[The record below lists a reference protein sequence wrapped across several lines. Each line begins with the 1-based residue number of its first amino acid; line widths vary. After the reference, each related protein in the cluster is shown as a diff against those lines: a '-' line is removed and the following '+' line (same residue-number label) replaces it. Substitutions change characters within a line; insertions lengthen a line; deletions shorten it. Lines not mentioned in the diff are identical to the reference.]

1 MALLLKG
8 GPVAEAMSKRL
19 LDQCAALK
27 NAGVTPVFAMV
38 RVGEKANDIA
48 YERGAA
54 KRAGLLGVE
63 VRHVV
68 LPESITEDQLVHTL
82 ENINED
88 DSVHGCLLFRPLPAH
103 LDTARVART
112 LRADKDVDAM
122 TSSAMGVLLSPNAM
136 GYVPCTAQASLEILK
151 FYQIPLQGKRVTVI
165 GKSMTVGLPTALLMM
180 NQEATVSVCH
190 ILSRPQD
197 TRALCKD
204 ADIIIDGYV
213 HFGKKEIDAMDHCK
227 VISFQSTGYNE
238 ADLDYAREKGIAVC
252 SILDYC
258 TQETAESAMALM
270 LNLQRGIRQYDRS
283 VQQDHVWDYQVVPHL
298 KRIAGQ
304 VMGIAGLGRIGQ
316 SVARKAL
323 AFDMEVIAYDPFLPP
338 AIAENLGVKLVDFDT
353 LLAESDV
360 LSLHMN
366 LTDENYHMF
375 NKEAFMKCKKHP
387 IIVNEGRG
395 PLICDEDLVWALDNG
410 YIRGAALDMVESEDP
425 DLDTCPLVG
434 RDDVLLTPHSGY
446 YSDTS
451 NYLVAK
457 LSMDNALYYVNG
469 EYDKVKAIRNGV
481 NA

>member
-1 MALLLKG
+1 MKIVLAEVPYTKDRDISVEKSCVPEGAELTMA
-8 GPVAEAMSKRL
+8 VFDEHAE
-19 LDQCAALK
+19 
-27 NAGVTPVFAMV
+27 N
-38 RVGEKANDIA
+38 NDA
-48 YERGAA
+48 FYA
-54 KRAGLLGVE
+54 
-63 VRHVV
+63 
-68 LPESITEDQLVHTL
+68 
-82 ENINED
+82 
-88 DSVHGCLLFRPLPAH
+88 
-103 LDTARVART
+103 
-112 LRADKDVDAM
+112 
-122 TSSAMGVLLSPNAM
+122 
-136 GYVPCTAQASLEILK
+136 EI
-151 FYQIPLQGKRVTVI
+151 
-165 GKSMTVGLPTALLMM
+165 
-180 NQEATVSVCH
+180 
-190 ILSRPQD
+190 
-197 TRALCKD
+197 KD

-238 ADLDYAREKGIAVC
+238 ADLDYAKEKGIAVC

-298 KRIAGQ
+298 KRIAG
-304 VMGIAGLGRIGQ
+304 LGRIGQ
-316 SVARKAL
+316 SVARKAQ

-366 LTDENYHMF
+366 LTEENYHMF

-395 PLICDEDLVWALDNG
+395 PLICDDDLVWALDNG

-425 DLDTCPLVG
+425 DLSTCPLVG

-457 LSMDNALYYVNG
+457 LSMDNALYYVAG
-469 EYDKVKAIRNGV
+469 EYDKVKSIRNGV

>member
-1 MALLLKG
+1 MKIVLAEVPYTKDRDISVEQSCVPEGAELTMA
-8 GPVAEAMSKRL
+8 VFDEHAE
-19 LDQCAALK
+19 
-27 NAGVTPVFAMV
+27 N
-38 RVGEKANDIA
+38 NDA
-48 YERGAA
+48 FYA
-54 KRAGLLGVE
+54 
-63 VRHVV
+63 
-68 LPESITEDQLVHTL
+68 
-82 ENINED
+82 
-88 DSVHGCLLFRPLPAH
+88 
-103 LDTARVART
+103 
-112 LRADKDVDAM
+112 
-122 TSSAMGVLLSPNAM
+122 
-136 GYVPCTAQASLEILK
+136 EI
-151 FYQIPLQGKRVTVI
+151 
-165 GKSMTVGLPTALLMM
+165 
-180 NQEATVSVCH
+180 
-190 ILSRPQD
+190 
-197 TRALCKD
+197 KD

-238 ADLDYAREKGIAVC
+238 ADLDYAKEKGIAVC

-316 SVARKAL
+316 SVARKAQ

-366 LTDENYHMF
+366 LTEENYHMF

-425 DLDTCPLVG
+425 DLSTCPLVG

-469 EYDKVKAIRNGV
+469 EYDKVKSIRNGV

>member
-1 MALLLKG
+1 MKIVLAEVPYTKDRDISVEKSCVPEGAELTMA
-8 GPVAEAMSKRL
+8 VFDEHAE
-19 LDQCAALK
+19 
-27 NAGVTPVFAMV
+27 N
-38 RVGEKANDIA
+38 NDA
-48 YERGAA
+48 FYA
-54 KRAGLLGVE
+54 
-63 VRHVV
+63 
-68 LPESITEDQLVHTL
+68 
-82 ENINED
+82 
-88 DSVHGCLLFRPLPAH
+88 
-103 LDTARVART
+103 
-112 LRADKDVDAM
+112 
-122 TSSAMGVLLSPNAM
+122 
-136 GYVPCTAQASLEILK
+136 EI
-151 FYQIPLQGKRVTVI
+151 
-165 GKSMTVGLPTALLMM
+165 
-180 NQEATVSVCH
+180 
-190 ILSRPQD
+190 
-197 TRALCKD
+197 KD

-238 ADLDYAREKGIAVC
+238 ADLDYAKEKGIAVC

-304 VMGIAGLGRIGQ
+304 V
-316 SVARKAL
+316 
-323 AFDMEVIAYDPFLPP
+323 IAYDPFLPP

-366 LTDENYHMF
+366 LTEENYHMF

-469 EYDKVKAIRNGV
+469 EYDKVKSIRNGV

>member
-1 MALLLKG
+1 MKIVLAEVPYTKDRDISVEQSCVPEGAELTMA
-8 GPVAEAMSKRL
+8 VFDEHAE
-19 LDQCAALK
+19 
-27 NAGVTPVFAMV
+27 N
-38 RVGEKANDIA
+38 NDA
-48 YERGAA
+48 FYA
-54 KRAGLLGVE
+54 
-63 VRHVV
+63 
-68 LPESITEDQLVHTL
+68 
-82 ENINED
+82 
-88 DSVHGCLLFRPLPAH
+88 
-103 LDTARVART
+103 
-112 LRADKDVDAM
+112 
-122 TSSAMGVLLSPNAM
+122 
-136 GYVPCTAQASLEILK
+136 EI
-151 FYQIPLQGKRVTVI
+151 
-165 GKSMTVGLPTALLMM
+165 
-180 NQEATVSVCH
+180 
-190 ILSRPQD
+190 
-197 TRALCKD
+197 KD

-238 ADLDYAREKGIAVC
+238 ADLDYAKEKGIAVC

-258 TQETAESAMALM
+258 TQETAESAM
-270 LNLQRGIRQYDRS
+270 G
-283 VQQDHVWDYQVVPHL
+283 L

-316 SVARKAL
+316 SVARKAQ

-366 LTDENYHMF
+366 LTEENYHMF

-395 PLICDEDLVWALDNG
+395 PLICDDDLVWALDNG

-425 DLDTCPLVG
+425 DLSTCPLVG

-469 EYDKVKAIRNGV
+469 EYDKVKSIRNGV

>member
-1 MALLLKG
+1 MKIVL
-8 GPVAEAMSKRL
+8 AEVPYTKDR
-19 LDQCAALK
+19 
-27 NAGVTPVFAMV
+27 
-38 RVGEKANDIA
+38 DISI
-48 YERGAA
+48 ERSC
-54 KRAGLLGVE
+54 
-63 VRHVV
+63 
-68 LPESITEDQLVHTL
+68 LPEGAELAIAVFDEHA
-82 ENINED
+82 ENN
-88 DSVHGCLLFRPLPAH
+88 
-103 LDTARVART
+103 
-112 LRADKDVDAM
+112 DAFY
-122 TSSAMGVLLSPNAM
+122 A
-136 GYVPCTAQASLEILK
+136 EI
-151 FYQIPLQGKRVTVI
+151 
-165 GKSMTVGLPTALLMM
+165 
-180 NQEATVSVCH
+180 
-190 ILSRPQD
+190 
-197 TRALCKD
+197 KD

-283 VQQDHVWDYQVVPHL
+283 VQQDHVWDYQVVPGL

-481 NA
+481 TAGLHSELTYQLPRHEFSALLSFCFCDLNQSPHLPSARRNCISPCPRPAVSGADTALREHSAGCLRASGAFCG

>member
-1 MALLLKG
+1 MKIVLAEVPYTKDRDISVEKSCVPEGAELTMA
-8 GPVAEAMSKRL
+8 VFDEHAE
-19 LDQCAALK
+19 
-27 NAGVTPVFAMV
+27 N
-38 RVGEKANDIA
+38 NDA
-48 YERGAA
+48 FYA
-54 KRAGLLGVE
+54 
-63 VRHVV
+63 
-68 LPESITEDQLVHTL
+68 
-82 ENINED
+82 
-88 DSVHGCLLFRPLPAH
+88 
-103 LDTARVART
+103 
-112 LRADKDVDAM
+112 
-122 TSSAMGVLLSPNAM
+122 
-136 GYVPCTAQASLEILK
+136 EI
-151 FYQIPLQGKRVTVI
+151 
-165 GKSMTVGLPTALLMM
+165 
-180 NQEATVSVCH
+180 
-190 ILSRPQD
+190 
-197 TRALCKD
+197 KD

-227 VISFQSTGYNE
+227 VISFQSTGCNE
-238 ADLDYAREKGIAVC
+238 ADLDYAKEKGIAVC
-252 SILDYC
+252 SILDYF

-283 VQQDHVWDYQVVPHL
+283 VQQDRVWDYQVVPGL

-316 SVARKAL
+316 SVARKAQ

-366 LTDENYHMF
+366 LTEENYHMF

-410 YIRGAALDMVESEDP
+410 YIRGAALDMVESENP
-425 DLDTCPLVG
+425 DLSTCPLVG

-469 EYDKVKAIRNGV
+469 EYGKVKSIRNGV

>member
-1 MALLLKG
+1 MKIVL
-8 GPVAEAMSKRL
+8 AEVPYTKDR
-19 LDQCAALK
+19 
-27 NAGVTPVFAMV
+27 
-38 RVGEKANDIA
+38 DISI
-48 YERGAA
+48 ERSC
-54 KRAGLLGVE
+54 
-63 VRHVV
+63 
-68 LPESITEDQLVHTL
+68 LPEGAELAIAVFDEHA
-82 ENINED
+82 ENN
-88 DSVHGCLLFRPLPAH
+88 
-103 LDTARVART
+103 
-112 LRADKDVDAM
+112 DAFY
-122 TSSAMGVLLSPNAM
+122 A
-136 GYVPCTAQASLEILK
+136 EI
-151 FYQIPLQGKRVTVI
+151 
-165 GKSMTVGLPTALLMM
+165 
-180 NQEATVSVCH
+180 
-190 ILSRPQD
+190 
-197 TRALCKD
+197 KD

-213 HFGKKEIDAMDHCK
+213 HFGKKEIDAMDHC
-227 VISFQSTGYNE
+227 
-238 ADLDYAREKGIAVC
+238 
-252 SILDYC
+252 
-258 TQETAESAMALM
+258 AMALM

>member
-1 MALLLKG
+1 
-8 GPVAEAMSKRL
+8 
-19 LDQCAALK
+19 
-27 NAGVTPVFAMV
+27 
-38 RVGEKANDIA
+38 
-48 YERGAA
+48 
-54 KRAGLLGVE
+54 
-63 VRHVV
+63 
-68 LPESITEDQLVHTL
+68 
-82 ENINED
+82 
-88 DSVHGCLLFRPLPAH
+88 
-103 LDTARVART
+103 
-112 LRADKDVDAM
+112 
-122 TSSAMGVLLSPNAM
+122 
-136 GYVPCTAQASLEILK
+136 
-151 FYQIPLQGKRVTVI
+151 
-165 GKSMTVGLPTALLMM
+165 
-180 NQEATVSVCH
+180 
-190 ILSRPQD
+190 
-197 TRALCKD
+197 
-204 ADIIIDGYV
+204 
-213 HFGKKEIDAMDHCK
+213 
-227 VISFQSTGYNE
+227 
-238 ADLDYAREKGIAVC
+238 
-252 SILDYC
+252 
-258 TQETAESAMALM
+258 MALM

-283 VQQDHVWDYQVVPHL
+283 VQQDHVWDYQVVPGL

-316 SVARKAL
+316 SVARKAQ

-366 LTDENYHMF
+366 LTEENYHMF

-425 DLDTCPLVG
+425 DLNTCPLVG

-457 LSMDNALYYVNG
+457 LSMDNALYYVAG
-469 EYDKVKAIRNGV
+469 EYDKVKSIRNGV

>member
-1 MALLLKG
+1 MKIVLAEVPYTKDRDISVEQSCVPEGAELTMA
-8 GPVAEAMSKRL
+8 VFDEHAE
-19 LDQCAALK
+19 
-27 NAGVTPVFAMV
+27 N
-38 RVGEKANDIA
+38 NDA
-48 YERGAA
+48 FYA
-54 KRAGLLGVE
+54 
-63 VRHVV
+63 
-68 LPESITEDQLVHTL
+68 
-82 ENINED
+82 
-88 DSVHGCLLFRPLPAH
+88 
-103 LDTARVART
+103 
-112 LRADKDVDAM
+112 
-122 TSSAMGVLLSPNAM
+122 
-136 GYVPCTAQASLEILK
+136 EI
-151 FYQIPLQGKRVTVI
+151 
-165 GKSMTVGLPTALLMM
+165 
-180 NQEATVSVCH
+180 
-190 ILSRPQD
+190 
-197 TRALCKD
+197 KD

-238 ADLDYAREKGIAVC
+238 ADLDYAKEKGIAVC

-283 VQQDHVWDYQVVPHL
+283 VQQDHVWDYQVVPGL

-316 SVARKAL
+316 SVARKAQ

-360 LSLHMN
+360 LSLHTT
-366 LTDENYHMF
+366 LTE
-375 NKEAFMKCKKHP
+375 EAFMKCKKHP

-425 DLDTCPLVG
+425 DLSTCPLVG

-469 EYDKVKAIRNGV
+469 EYDKVKSIRNGV

>member
-1 MALLLKG
+1 MKIVLAEVPYTKDRDISVEKSCVPEGAELTMA
-8 GPVAEAMSKRL
+8 VFDEHAE
-19 LDQCAALK
+19 
-27 NAGVTPVFAMV
+27 N
-38 RVGEKANDIA
+38 NDA
-48 YERGAA
+48 FYA
-54 KRAGLLGVE
+54 
-63 VRHVV
+63 
-68 LPESITEDQLVHTL
+68 
-82 ENINED
+82 
-88 DSVHGCLLFRPLPAH
+88 
-103 LDTARVART
+103 
-112 LRADKDVDAM
+112 
-122 TSSAMGVLLSPNAM
+122 
-136 GYVPCTAQASLEILK
+136 EI
-151 FYQIPLQGKRVTVI
+151 
-165 GKSMTVGLPTALLMM
+165 
-180 NQEATVSVCH
+180 
-190 ILSRPQD
+190 
-197 TRALCKD
+197 KD

-227 VISFQSTGYNE
+227 VISFQSTGYN
-238 ADLDYAREKGIAVC
+238 D
-252 SILDYC
+252 
-258 TQETAESAMALM
+258 AMALM

-283 VQQDHVWDYQVVPHL
+283 VQQDRVWDYQVVPGL

-316 SVARKAL
+316 SVARKAQ

-366 LTDENYHMF
+366 LTEENYHMF

-425 DLDTCPLVG
+425 DLNTCPLVG

-457 LSMDNALYYVNG
+457 LSMDNALYYVAG
-469 EYDKVKAIRNGV
+469 EYDKVKSIRNGV

>member
-1 MALLLKG
+1 MKIVLAEVPYTKDRDISVEKSCVPEGAELTMA
-8 GPVAEAMSKRL
+8 VFDEHAE
-19 LDQCAALK
+19 
-27 NAGVTPVFAMV
+27 N
-38 RVGEKANDIA
+38 NDA
-48 YERGAA
+48 FYA
-54 KRAGLLGVE
+54 
-63 VRHVV
+63 
-68 LPESITEDQLVHTL
+68 
-82 ENINED
+82 
-88 DSVHGCLLFRPLPAH
+88 
-103 LDTARVART
+103 
-112 LRADKDVDAM
+112 
-122 TSSAMGVLLSPNAM
+122 
-136 GYVPCTAQASLEILK
+136 EI
-151 FYQIPLQGKRVTVI
+151 
-165 GKSMTVGLPTALLMM
+165 
-180 NQEATVSVCH
+180 
-190 ILSRPQD
+190 
-197 TRALCKD
+197 KD

-238 ADLDYAREKGIAVC
+238 ADLDYAKEKGIAVC

-283 VQQDHVWDYQVVPHL
+283 VQQDRVWDYQVVKHL
-298 KRIAGQ
+298 KR
-304 VMGIAGLGRIGQ
+304 IAGLGRIGQ
-316 SVARKAL
+316 SVARKAQ

-366 LTDENYHMF
+366 LTEENYHMF

-425 DLDTCPLVG
+425 DLSTCPLVG

-469 EYDKVKAIRNGV
+469 EYDKVKSIRNGV

>member
-1 MALLLKG
+1 MKIVL
-8 GPVAEAMSKRL
+8 AEVPYTKDR
-19 LDQCAALK
+19 
-27 NAGVTPVFAMV
+27 
-38 RVGEKANDIA
+38 DISI
-48 YERGAA
+48 ERSC
-54 KRAGLLGVE
+54 
-63 VRHVV
+63 
-68 LPESITEDQLVHTL
+68 LPEGAELAIAVFDEHA
-82 ENINED
+82 ENN
-88 DSVHGCLLFRPLPAH
+88 
-103 LDTARVART
+103 
-112 LRADKDVDAM
+112 DAFY
-122 TSSAMGVLLSPNAM
+122 A
-136 GYVPCTAQASLEILK
+136 EI
-151 FYQIPLQGKRVTVI
+151 
-165 GKSMTVGLPTALLMM
+165 
-180 NQEATVSVCH
+180 
-190 ILSRPQD
+190 
-197 TRALCKD
+197 KD

-238 ADLDYAREKGIAVC
+238 ADLDYAKEKGIAVC

-283 VQQDHVWDYQVVPHL
+283 VQQDRVWDYQVVPGL

-316 SVARKAL
+316 SVARKAQ

-366 LTDENYHMF
+366 LTEENYHMF

-425 DLDTCPLVG
+425 DLNTCPLAAATMCCSP
-434 RDDVLLTPHSGY
+434 RTAATTPTRPTTSSRSCLWITPSTTSPASTTRSSPSATASTPEPFSRLLPLGCQFPISLFSPFFLFCFAILSDKSSLLPAVQWIPNIPVFASGLRRGHGPENRHAPG
-446 YSDTS
+446 T
-451 NYLVAK
+451 AT
-457 LSMDNALYYVNG
+457 
-469 EYDKVKAIRNGV
+469 GV
-481 NA
+481 RCFFAVDSAA

>member
-1 MALLLKG
+1 MA
-8 GPVAEAMSKRL
+8 VY
-19 LDQCAALK
+19 D
-27 NAGVTPVFAMV
+27 
-38 RVGEKANDIA
+38 
-48 YERGAA
+48 
-54 KRAGLLGVE
+54 
-63 VRHVV
+63 
-68 LPESITEDQLVHTL
+68 
-82 ENINED
+82 
-88 DSVHGCLLFRPLPAH
+88 
-103 LDTARVART
+103 
-112 LRADKDVDAM
+112 
-122 TSSAMGVLLSPNAM
+122 PNA
-136 GYVPCTAQASLEILK
+136 VDNSAFFAEI
-151 FYQIPLQGKRVTVI
+151 
-165 GKSMTVGLPTALLMM
+165 
-180 NQEATVSVCH
+180 
-190 ILSRPQD
+190 
-197 TRALCKD
+197 KD
-204 ADIIIDGYV
+204 ADIIINCYVNFNRELIDGLE
-213 HFGKKEIDAMDHCK
+213 KCK
-227 VISFQSTGYNE
+227 VISFESTGYNE
-238 ADLDYAREKGIAVC
+238 VDLDYAREKGIAAI

-258 TQETAESAMALM
+258 TQETAENAFTLM
-270 LNLQRGIRQYDRS
+270 LCLQRATMKYHKL
-283 VQQDHVWDYQVVPHL
+283 VQERHIWDASAVSGL

-316 SVARKAL
+316 SVARKAQ

-366 LTDENYHMF
+366 LTEENYHMF

-395 PLICDEDLVWALDNG
+395 PLICDDDLVWALDNG

-425 DLDTCPLVG
+425 DLSTCPLVG

-469 EYDKVKAIRNGV
+469 EYDKVKSIRNGV